1 MRLENI
7 KKTEVAMDLTIINSI
22 NNNTYANNL
31 HIQNTHPKRILHL
44 LKQIAKLVDKTLT
57 DNEPYIAVNNIIK
70 TAYEKYNNRFDYL
83 ETYGNHTVVLEIDW
97 YFDNDNTLNT
107 EKTTITGLDS
117 LLCSIKST
125 ENFDI
130 IISELETHT
139 GSRIQIERIS
149 YDLKK
154 IPMKAFHNV
163 HRYFVNAGIY
173 IYNDIVRCSY
183 VTVLYDKINSII
195 YFDKKPN

>member
-70 TAYEKYNNRFDYL
+70 TPYEKYNNRFD
-83 ETYGNHTVVLEIDW
+83 
-97 YFDNDNTLNT
+97 
-107 EKTTITGLDS
+107 
-117 LLCSIKST
+117 
-125 ENFDI
+125 
-130 IISELETHT
+130 
-139 GSRIQIERIS
+139 
-149 YDLKK
+149 
-154 IPMKAFHNV
+154 
-163 HRYFVNAGIY
+163 
-173 IYNDIVRCSY
+173 
-183 VTVLYDKINSII
+183 
-195 YFDKKPN
+195 

>member
-1 MRLENI
+1 
-7 KKTEVAMDLTIINSI
+7 MDLTIINSI

-31 HIQNTHPKRILHL
+31 HIQNTHPKRILYL
-44 LKQIAKLVDKTLT
+44 LKQIAKLVDKTFT
-57 DNEPYIAVNNIIK
+57 DNEPYIAVNDIIK
-70 TAYEKYNNRFDYL
+70 TAYEKYNDRFDYL

-97 YFDNDNTLNT
+97 YFDNDNTLNK
-107 EKTTITGLDS
+107 EKTTITGLN
-117 LLCSIKST
+117 LLLHSIKST
-125 ENFDI
+125 DNFDI
-130 IISELETHT
+130 IISKLETHT
-139 GSRIQIERIS
+139 GSKIQIERIS

-173 IYNDIVRCSY
+173 IYNDIVRGGY
-183 VTVLYDKINSII
+183 VTILYDKINSII

>member
-1 MRLENI
+1 
-7 KKTEVAMDLTIINSI
+7 MDLTIINSI

-31 HIQNTHPKRILHL
+31 HIQNTHPKRILYL
-44 LKQIAKLVDKTLT
+44 LRQITKLVDKTPT
-57 DNEPYIAVNNIIK
+57 NNEPYIAVNNIIK
-70 TAYEKYNNRFDYL
+70 TAYEKYNNYFDYL
-83 ETYGNHTVVLEIDW
+83 ETYGNHTVILEIDW
-97 YFDNDNTLNT
+97 YFDSDNTLNT
-107 EKTTITGLDS
+107 EKTTITGLNS
-117 LLCSIKST
+117 LLHSIKST

-163 HRYFVNAGIY
+163 YRYFINAGIY
-173 IYNDIVRCSY
+173 IYNDIVRSSY
-183 VTVLYDKINSII
+183 VTILYDKINSII
-195 YFDKKPN
+195 YFDRKPSK

>member
-1 MRLENI
+1 
-7 KKTEVAMDLTIINSI
+7 MDLTIINSI

-44 LKQIAKLVDKTLT
+44 LKQIAKLVDKTFT

-70 TAYEKYNNRFDYL
+70 TAYEKYNNHFGYL

-97 YFDNDNTLNT
+97 HFDSDNTLNT

-117 LLCSIKST
+117 LLYSIKST
-125 ENFDI
+125 DNFDI

-139 GSRIQIERIS
+139 GSRIQIEKIS

-173 IYNDIVRCSY
+173 IYNDIVRSSY

-195 YFDKKPN
+195 YFDKKPIRKDNI

>member
-1 MRLENI
+1 
-7 KKTEVAMDLTIINSI
+7 MDLTIINSI

-31 HIQNTHPKRILHL
+31 HIQNTHPKRILYL
-44 LKQIAKLVDKTLT
+44 LKQITKLVDKTPT
-57 DNEPYIAVNNIIK
+57 NNEPYIAVNNIIK
-70 TAYEKYNNRFDYL
+70 TAYEKYNNYFNYL
-83 ETYGNHTVVLEIDW
+83 ETYGNHTVILEIDW
-97 YFDNDNTLNT
+97 YFDSDNTLNT

-139 GSRIQIERIS
+139 GSRIQIEMIA

-154 IPMKAFHNV
+154 IPINAFHNV
-163 HRYFVNAGIY
+163 YRYFINAGIY
-173 IYNDIVRCSY
+173 IYNDIVRGGY
-183 VTVLYDKINSII
+183 VTILYDKINSII
-195 YFDKKPN
+195 YFDRKPSK

>member
-1 MRLENI
+1 
-7 KKTEVAMDLTIINSI
+7 MDLTIINST

-31 HIQNTHPKRILHL
+31 HIQDTHPKRILYL
-44 LKQIAKLVDKTLT
+44 LKQIAKLVDKTPT
-57 DNEPYIAVNNIIK
+57 DNEPHSIVDNIIK
-70 TAYEKYNNRFDYL
+70 TAYEKYNDRFDYL

-97 YFDNDNTLNT
+97 YFDSDNTLNK
-107 EKTTITGLDS
+107 EKTTIAGLNS
-117 LLCSIKST
+117 LLYSIKST
-125 ENFDI
+125 NNFDT
-130 IISELETHT
+130 IISEISKHT

-173 IYNDIVRCSY
+173 IYNDIVRNSY
-183 VTVLYDKINSII
+183 VTILYDKINSTI
-195 YFDKKPN
+195 YFDKKPNE

>member
-1 MRLENI
+1 
-7 KKTEVAMDLTIINSI
+7 MDLTIINSI

-44 LKQIAKLVDKTLT
+44 LKQIAKLVDKTFT

-70 TAYEKYNNRFDYL
+70 TAYEKYNNYFDYL
-83 ETYGNHTVVLEIDW
+83 ETYGNHKVVPEINW
-97 YFDNDNTLNT
+97 YFDSDNALNK
-107 EKTTITGLDS
+107 EKTTITGPDS

-130 IISELETHT
+130 IISEPETHT
-139 GSRIQIERIS
+139 GSRIQIEKIS

-173 IYNDIVRCSY
+173 IYNNIVRSSY

-195 YFDKKPN
+195 YFDKKPIRKDNI

>member
-1 MRLENI
+1 M
-7 KKTEVAMDLTIINSI
+7 IILSI
-22 NNNTYANNL
+22 
-31 HIQNTHPKRILHL
+31 Q
-44 LKQIAKLVDKTLT
+44 
-57 DNEPYIAVNNIIK
+57 
-70 TAYEKYNNRFDYL
+70 
-83 ETYGNHTVVLEIDW
+83 
-97 YFDNDNTLNT
+97 
-107 EKTTITGLDS
+107 
-117 LLCSIKST
+117 KST

-139 GSRIQIERIS
+139 GSRIQIERIA

-163 HRYFVNAGIY
+163 YRYLINAGIY
-173 IYNDIVRCSY
+173 IYNDIVRSSY

>member
-1 MRLENI
+1 
-7 KKTEVAMDLTIINSI
+7 MDLTIINSI

-31 HIQNTHPKRILHL
+31 HIQNTHPKRILYL
-44 LKQIAKLVDKTLT
+44 LRQITKLVDKTFT

-70 TAYEKYNNRFDYL
+70 TAYEKYNNHFDYL

-97 YFDNDNTLNT
+97 HFDSDNTLNT

-163 HRYFVNAGIY
+163 HRYFINAGIY
-173 IYNDIVRCSY
+173 IYNDIVRSSY

>member
-1 MRLENI
+1 
-7 KKTEVAMDLTIINSI
+7 MDLTIINSI

-31 HIQNTHPKRILHL
+31 HIQNTHPKRILYL
-44 LKQIAKLVDKTLT
+44 LRQIAKLVDKTFT

-70 TAYEKYNNRFDYL
+70 TAYEKYNNYFDYL
-83 ETYGNHTVVLEIDW
+83 ETYGNHTVILEIDW
-97 YFDNDNTLNT
+97 YFDSNNTLNT

-125 ENFDI
+125 DNFNI

-139 GSRIQIERIS
+139 DSRIQIERIS

-154 IPMKAFHNV
+154 IPMKAFHTV
-163 HRYFVNAGIY
+163 YRYFINACIY
-173 IYNDIVRCSY
+173 IYNDIIRSSY

>member
-1 MRLENI
+1 
-7 KKTEVAMDLTIINSI
+7 MDLTIINSI

-31 HIQNTHPKRILHL
+31 HIQNTHPKRILYL
-44 LKQIAKLVDKTLT
+44 LRQITKLVDKTPT
-57 DNEPYIAVNNIIK
+57 NNEPYIAINNIIK
-70 TAYEKYNNRFDYL
+70 TAYEKYNNYFDYL
-83 ETYGNHTVVLEIDW
+83 ETYGNHTVILEIDW
-97 YFDNDNTLNT
+97 YFDSDNTLNT

-163 HRYFVNAGIY
+163 HRYFINAGIY
-173 IYNDIVRCSY
+173 IYNDIVRSSY
-183 VTVLYDKINSII
+183 VTILYDKINSII
-195 YFDKKPN
+195 YFDRKPSK

>member
-1 MRLENI
+1 
-7 KKTEVAMDLTIINSI
+7 MDLTIINSI

-31 HIQNTHPKRILHL
+31 HIQNTHPKRILYL
-44 LKQIAKLVDKTLT
+44 LKQITKLVDKTPT
-57 DNEPYIAVNNIIK
+57 NNEPYIAVNNIIK
-70 TAYEKYNNRFDYL
+70 TAYEKYNNHFDYL
-83 ETYGNHTVVLEIDW
+83 ETYDNHTIVLEIDW
-97 YFDNDNTLNT
+97 YFDSDNTLNT

-139 GSRIQIERIS
+139 GSKIQIEMIS

-154 IPMKAFHNV
+154 IPIHAFHTV
-163 HRYFVNAGIY
+163 YRYFINAGIY
-173 IYNDIVRCSY
+173 IYNDIIRGSY

-195 YFDKKPN
+195 YFDKKPIRKVHI